1 MCLGREERTEVAE
14 REAEDSV
21 LFLVPVPQEALLLAS
36 WIWLIEIGF
45 FLYFFLKVYIAKSC
59 EH

>member
-45 FLYFFLKVYIAKSC
+45 FSLFFFKSVYSQVM
-59 EH
+59 